1 MKIFEYIETQAK
13 DCKHDIMK
21 EVFISLDRRFNQ
33 KIENKTNVNVSDI
46 IKKLQEKI
54 NNDDNLYH
62 RKVRVQTSK
71 NTFSLGLIDNDGYDI
86 HLSSGIT
93 MEYLMYCDDVSYYA
107 TDDNFF
113 YKEEDSRIV
122 KLIDETNYKKH
133 KSNIYFMR
141 DYIERNLDNLV
152 LEKMNEWG
160 KNKSNRVL

>member
-1 MKIFEYIETQAK
+1 MKIYEYIANQAK
-13 DCKHDIMK
+13 SCEHSVMK
-21 EVFISLDRRFNQ
+21 ELFISLDRKFNQ
-33 KIENKTNVNVSDI
+33 IEESKTTNTSEI

-54 NNDDNLYH
+54 NSNDNLYK

-71 NTFSLGLIDNDGYDI
+71 HIFTLGLIDKDGYDI
-86 HLSSGIT
+86 HLSSGVT
-93 MEYLMYCDDVSYYA
+93 MEYLMYCDNVSYYA